1 MKRHLCKLLDAIW
14 TISMGLFLGL
24 TAGLVLAVILT
35 FRGTRLIDASP
46 GVEPYDNPVFA
57 GHHND
62 AVAGY
67 IGQSLF
73 MVGGS
78 VALVLLGI
86 ALIARIATWC
96 LAKFTQQQVTG
107 VHVLS
112 IARSL
117 LLGFCVVCMIITAS
131 VAIDMNDQWPG
142 LYDTAAS
149 DKQLIQRR
157 DIFDHAHQY
166 SEKMASYAWFS
177 GLIAF
182 AVSPWC
188 RRLADEPTECKSDS
202 TT

>member
-1 MKRHLCKLLDAIW
+1 
-14 TISMGLFLGL
+14 
-24 TAGLVLAVILT
+24 
-35 FRGTRLIDASP
+35 
-46 GVEPYDNPVFA
+46 
-57 GHHND
+57 
-62 AVAGY
+62 
-67 IGQSLF
+67 
-73 MVGGS
+73 
-78 VALVLLGI
+78 
-86 ALIARIATWC
+86 
-96 LAKFTQQQVTG
+96 
-107 VHVLS
+107 
-112 IARSL
+112 
-117 LLGFCVVCMIITAS
+117 MIITAS